1 MAFSQAKKP
10 TLMVVP
16 SDLYC
21 NQHGYTQTFNN
32 QGTTEVIPDYKRALQ
47 NDPQLLTGI
56 TVIGQMMA
64 DRGFPLKLMEQELK
78 SLNQESAEDALLTSK
93 SGADVSES
101 PVDRL
106 KKTSKSDIILQVT
119 WLVNKT
125 GPKYSLTFNMQ
136 GIDAYTNKQIA
147 ACQGT
152 GDPTFS
158 AELPVLIE
166 ESIANHLE
174 TFTTQLQNHFDDMF
188 ENGREITLRI
198 KKWDDSEYDLESE
211 FDGTELSDIIEDW
224 VSANTVKGRFNT
236 TDATEN
242 FMYFEQVRIP
252 LFDEN
257 QRAMDARRWTR
268 GLINKLKTLDVPAK
282 LMMKGLGQATI
293 VIGGK
298 QDEEMLIVNCVFD
311 VRWYINGTNTDN
323 TVYR

>member
-1 MAFSQAKKP
+1 MRKVIVLLFGLVLPMMAFSQAKKP

-32 QGTTEVIPDYKRALQ
+32 QGQTEVVPDYKRALQ

-78 SLNQESAEDALLTSK
+78 SLNEESAEDALLTSK
-93 SGADVSES
+93 SGADIAES

-106 KKTSKSDIILQVT
+106 KKKSKSDIILQVT
-119 WLVNKT
+119 WLVNRA
-125 GPKYSLTFNMQ
+125 GPKYSLTFNLL
-136 GIDAYTNKQIA
+136 GLDAYTNKQIA

-188 ENGREITLRI
+188 ENGREITLRV
-198 KKWDDSEYDLESE
+198 KKWDDSEWDLESE

-224 VSANTVKGRFNT
+224 ISANTVKGRFNT

-252 LFDEN
+252 LFDQN

-268 GLINKLKTLDVPAK
+268 GLINKLKTLGVPAK

-298 QDEEMLIVNCVFD
+298 
-311 VRWYINGTNTDN
+311 
-323 TVYR
+323 

>member
-1 MAFSQAKKP
+1 MNMRKLFIVLLGFCSSLMAFPQAKKP

-21 NQHGYTQTFNN
+21 NQHGYMQTFSN
-32 QGTTEVIPDYKRALQ
+32 QGQTENVPDYKRALQ

-78 SLNQESAEDALLTSK
+78 SLNEESAEDALLTSK
-93 SGADVSES
+93 SGSDIAES

-106 KKTSKSDIILQVT
+106 KKKSKSDIILQVT
-119 WLVNKT
+119 WLVNRA
-125 GPKYSLTFNMQ
+125 GPKYSLTFNLQ

-174 TFTTQLQNHFDDMF
+174 TFTTQLQNHFNDMF
-188 ENGREITLRI
+188 ENGREITLRV
-198 KKWDDSEYDLESE
+198 KKWEDSEFDLESE
-211 FDGTELSDIIEDW
+211 FDGTELSNIIEDW

-236 TDATEN
+236 SDATEN
-242 FMYFEQVRIP
+242 YMYFEQVRIP
-252 LFDEN
+252 LFEEN

-268 GLINKLKTLDVPAK
+268 GLINKLKTLGVPAK

-298 QDEEMLIVNCVFD
+298 
-311 VRWYINGTNTDN
+311 
-323 TVYR
+323 

>member
-1 MAFSQAKKP
+1 
-10 TLMVVP
+10 
-16 SDLYC
+16 
-21 NQHGYTQTFNN
+21 
-32 QGTTEVIPDYKRALQ
+32 
-47 NDPQLLTGI
+47 
-56 TVIGQMMA
+56 MMA

-93 SGADVSES
+93 SGSDVAES

-119 WLVNKT
+119 WLVNRM
-125 GPKYSLTFNMQ
+125 GPKYSLTFNLQ

-158 AELPVLIE
+158 AELPILIE

-188 ENGREITLRI
+188 ENGREITLRV
-198 KKWDDSEYDLESE
+198 KKWDDSEWDLESE

-252 LFDEN
+252 LFDQQMRILCRVAQWELH
-257 QRAMDARRWTR
+257 RLT
-268 GLINKLKTLDVPAK
+268 
-282 LMMKGLGQATI
+282 
-293 VIGGK
+293 
-298 QDEEMLIVNCVFD
+298 FF
-311 VRWYINGTNTDN
+311 
-323 TVYR
+323 

>member
-1 MAFSQAKKP
+1 MRRIVILLFGVGLSMMAFSQAKKP

-32 QGTTEVIPDYKRALQ
+32 QGTTEVVPDYKRALQ

-78 SLNQESAEDALLTSK
+78 NLNQESAEDALLTSK
-93 SGADVSES
+93 SGSDVAES

-119 WLVNKT
+119 WLVNRT
-125 GPKYSLTFNMQ
+125 GPKYSLTFNLQ

-188 ENGREITLRI
+188 ENGREITLRV
-198 KKWDDSEYDLESE
+198 KKWDDSEFDLESE
-211 FDGTELSDIIEDW
+211 FEDTELSDIIEDW
-224 VSANTVKGRFNT
+224 VSANTIKGRFNT

-242 FMYFEQVRIP
+242 YMYFEQVRIP
-252 LFDEN
+252 LFDDN

-268 GLINKLKTLDVPAK
+268 GLINKLKTLGVPAK

-298 QDEEMLIVNCVFD
+298 
-311 VRWYINGTNTDN
+311 
-323 TVYR
+323 

>member
-1 MAFSQAKKP
+1 MTVFNMKRLVFLLVGICISVFVFSQAKKP

-21 NQHGYTQTFNN
+21 NQHGFMQRFDN
-32 QGTTEVIPDYKRALQ
+32 QGQTETVPDYKRALQ
-47 NDPQLLTGI
+47 NDPQLLTSI

-78 SLNQESAEDALLTSK
+78 NLNEESAEDALLTSK
-93 SGADVSES
+93 SGSDVAES

-106 KKTSKSDIILQVT
+106 KKKSKCDIILQVT
-119 WLVNKT
+119 WLVNRT
-125 GPKYSLTFNMQ
+125 GPKYSLTFNLQ

-152 GDPTFS
+152 GDPTFT

-188 ENGREITLRI
+188 KNGREITLRV

-224 VSANTVKGRFNT
+224 ISANTVKGRFNT
-236 TDATEN
+236 SDATEN

-268 GLINKLKTLDVPAK
+268 GLINIIKTLGVPAK

-293 VIGGK
+293 IIGGK
-298 QDEEMLIVNCVFD
+298 
-311 VRWYINGTNTDN
+311 
-323 TVYR
+323 

>member
-1 MAFSQAKKP
+1 MKRVFIFFITICVSLFAFSQAKKP

-21 NQHGYTQTFNN
+21 NQHGYMQRFDN
-32 QGTTEVIPDYKRALQ
+32 QGQTENVPDYKRALQ

-78 SLNQESAEDALLTSK
+78 SLNEESAEDALLTSK
-93 SGADVSES
+93 SGSDVAES

-106 KKTSKSDIILQVT
+106 KKKSKSDIILQVT
-119 WLVNKT
+119 WLVNRT
-125 GPKYSLTFNMQ
+125 GPKYSLTFNLQ

-188 ENGREITLRI
+188 ENGREITLRV
-198 KKWDDSEYDLESE
+198 KKWEDSEFDLESE
-211 FDGTELSDIIEDW
+211 FGGSELSDIIEDW
-224 VSANTVKGRFNT
+224 ISANTVKGRFNT
-236 TDATEN
+236 SDATEN

-268 GLINKLKTLDVPAK
+268 GLINKLKTLGVPAK

-293 VIGGK
+293 IIGGK
-298 QDEEMLIVNCVFD
+298 
-311 VRWYINGTNTDN
+311 
-323 TVYR
+323 

>member
-1 MAFSQAKKP
+1 MVRFLSCLILLFFPLFAFSQAKKP

-21 NQHGYTQTFNN
+21 NQHGYMQTFNN
-32 QGTTEVIPDYKRALQ
+32 QGQTENVPDYKRALQ

-78 SLNQESAEDALLTSK
+78 SLNEESAEDALLTSK
-93 SGADVSES
+93 SGSDIAES

-106 KKTSKSDIILQVT
+106 KKKSKSDIILQTT
-119 WLVNKT
+119 WLVNRT
-125 GPKYSLTFNMQ
+125 GPKYSLTFNLQ

-174 TFTTQLQNHFDDMF
+174 TFTTQLQNHFNDMF
-188 ENGREITLRI
+188 ENGREITLRV

-211 FDGTELSDIIEDW
+211 FNGTELSDIIEDW

-236 TDATEN
+236 SDATEN

-268 GLINKLKTLDVPAK
+268 GLINKLKTLGVPAK

-298 QDEEMLIVNCVFD
+298 
-311 VRWYINGTNTDN
+311 
-323 TVYR
+323 

>member
-1 MAFSQAKKP
+1 MASKKILILMAFSLILSMSAFSQAKKP

-21 NQHGYTQTFNN
+21 NQHGYMQRFNN
-32 QGTTEVIPDYKRALQ
+32 QGQMEMVPDYKKALQ

-93 SGADVSES
+93 SGSDVAES

-119 WLVNKT
+119 WLVNRM
-125 GPKYSLTFNMQ
+125 GPKYSLTFNLQ

-158 AELPVLIE
+158 AELPILIE

-188 ENGREITLRI
+188 ENGREITLRV
-198 KKWDDSEYDLESE
+198 KKWDDSEWDLESE

-252 LFDEN
+252 LFDQN

-268 GLINKLKTLDVPAK
+268 GLINKLKTLGVPAK

-298 QDEEMLIVNCVFD
+298 
-311 VRWYINGTNTDN
+311 
-323 TVYR
+323 

>member
-1 MAFSQAKKP
+1 MRKLFIVLLGFCSSLMAFPQAKKP

-21 NQHGYTQTFNN
+21 NQHGYMQTFSN
-32 QGTTEVIPDYKRALQ
+32 QGQTENVPDYKRALQ

-78 SLNQESAEDALLTSK
+78 SLNEESAEDALLTSK
-93 SGADVSES
+93 SGSDIAES

-106 KKTSKSDIILQVT
+106 KKKSKSDIILQVT
-119 WLVNKT
+119 WLVNRA
-125 GPKYSLTFNMQ
+125 GPKYSLTFNLQ

-174 TFTTQLQNHFDDMF
+174 TFTTQLQNHFNDMF
-188 ENGREITLRI
+188 ENGREITLRV
-198 KKWDDSEYDLESE
+198 KKWEDSEFDLESE
-211 FDGTELSDIIEDW
+211 FDGTELSNIIEDW

-236 TDATEN
+236 SDATEN
-242 FMYFEQVRIP
+242 YMYFEQVRIP
-252 LFDEN
+252 LFEEN

-268 GLINKLKTLDVPAK
+268 GLINKLKTLGVPAK

-298 QDEEMLIVNCVFD
+298 
-311 VRWYINGTNTDN
+311 
-323 TVYR
+323 

>member
-1 MAFSQAKKP
+1 
-10 TLMVVP
+10 MVVP

-32 QGTTEVIPDYKRALQ
+32 QGTTEVVPDYKRALQ

-78 SLNQESAEDALLTSK
+78 NLNQESAEDALLTSK
-93 SGADVSES
+93 SGSDVAES

-119 WLVNKT
+119 WLVNRT
-125 GPKYSLTFNMQ
+125 GPKYSLTFNLQ

-188 ENGREITLRI
+188 ENGREITLRV
-198 KKWDDSEYDLESE
+198 KKWDDSEFDLESE
-211 FDGTELSDIIEDW
+211 FEDTELSDIIEDW
-224 VSANTVKGRFNT
+224 VSANTIKGRFNT

-242 FMYFEQVRIP
+242 YMYFEQVRIP
-252 LFDEN
+252 LFDDN

-268 GLINKLKTLDVPAK
+268 GLINKLKTLGVPAK

-298 QDEEMLIVNCVFD
+298 
-311 VRWYINGTNTDN
+311 
-323 TVYR
+323 

>member
-1 MAFSQAKKP
+1 MKRLLILLFVVLITTLVFSQEKKP

-21 NQHGYTQTFNN
+21 NQHGYMQTFSN
-32 QGTTEVIPDYKRALQ
+32 QGSTEMVPDYKKALQ
-47 NDPQLLTGI
+47 NDSQLLTAI

-78 SLNQESAEDALLTSK
+78 NLNQESAEDALLTSK
-93 SGADVSES
+93 SGADVAES

-106 KKTSKSDIILQVT
+106 KKRSKSDIILQVT
-119 WLVNKT
+119 WLVNRT
-125 GPKYSLTFNMQ
+125 GPKYSLTFNLQ

-152 GDPTFS
+152 GDPTFT
-158 AELPVLIE
+158 AELPVLLE

-188 ENGREITLRI
+188 ENGREITLRV
-198 KKWDDSEYDLESE
+198 KKWEDSEFDLESE

-224 VSANTVKGRFNT
+224 ISANTVKGRFNT

-252 LFDEN
+252 LYDQN

-268 GLINKLKTLDVPAK
+268 DLINKLKTYGVPAK

-298 QDEEMLIVNCVFD
+298 
-311 VRWYINGTNTDN
+311 
-323 TVYR
+323 

>member
-1 MAFSQAKKP
+1 MIRFIKFIFLLCYPIVAFSQAKKP
-10 TLMVVP
+10 TMMVVP
-16 SDLYC
+16 SDQYC
-21 NQHGYTQTFNN
+21 NQHGYMQTFNN
-32 QGTTEVIPDYKRALQ
+32 QGLTEKVPDYKRALQ

-78 SLNQESAEDALLTSK
+78 SLNEESAEDALLTSK
-93 SGADVSES
+93 SGSDVAES

-106 KKTSKSDIILQVT
+106 KKKSKSDIILQVT
-119 WLVNKT
+119 WLVNKA
-125 GPKYSLTFNMQ
+125 GPKYSLTFNLQ

-174 TFTTQLQNHFDDMF
+174 TFTTQLQNHFNDMF
-188 ENGREITLRI
+188 ENGREITLRV
-198 KKWDDSEYDLESE
+198 KKWEDSEFDLESE
-211 FDGTELSDIIEDW
+211 FGGVELSDIIEDW
-224 VSANTVKGRFNT
+224 LSANTVKGRFNT
-236 TDATEN
+236 SDATEN

-268 GLINKLKTLDVPAK
+268 GLINKLKTLGVPAK

-298 QDEEMLIVNCVFD
+298 
-311 VRWYINGTNTDN
+311 
-323 TVYR
+323 

>member
-1 MAFSQAKKP
+1 MRHFFVLLFGFGFSLIAFSQAKKP

-21 NQHGYTQTFNN
+21 NQHGYMQSFNN
-32 QGTTEVIPDYKRALQ
+32 QGTTEMVPDYKKALQ

-93 SGADVSES
+93 SGADVAES

-125 GPKYSLTFNMQ
+125 GPKYSLTFNLQ

-174 TFTTQLQNHFDDMF
+174 TFTTQLQNHFNDMF
-188 ENGREITLRI
+188 ENGREITLRV

-252 LFDEN
+252 LFEEN

-268 GLINKLKTLDVPAK
+268 GLINKLKTLGVPAK

-298 QDEEMLIVNCVFD
+298 
-311 VRWYINGTNTDN
+311 
-323 TVYR
+323 

>member
-1 MAFSQAKKP
+1 MKRIAALLFGMVVTMFAFSQAKKP

-21 NQHGYTQTFNN
+21 NQHGYMKTFNN
-32 QGTTEVIPDYKRALQ
+32 QGQTENVPDYKRALQ

-78 SLNQESAEDALLTSK
+78 SLNEESAEDALLTSK
-93 SGADVSES
+93 SGSDIAES

-106 KKTSKSDIILQVT
+106 KKKSKSDIILQTT
-119 WLVNKT
+119 WLVNRT
-125 GPKYSLTFNMQ
+125 GPKYSLTFNLQ

-174 TFTTQLQNHFDDMF
+174 TFTTQLQNHFNDMF
-188 ENGREITLRI
+188 ENGREITLRV

-211 FDGTELSDIIEDW
+211 FNGTELSDIIEDW

-236 TDATEN
+236 SDATEN

-268 GLINKLKTLDVPAK
+268 GLINKLKTLGVPAK

-298 QDEEMLIVNCVFD
+298 
-311 VRWYINGTNTDN
+311 
-323 TVYR
+323 

>member
-1 MAFSQAKKP
+1 MKRFSIILFGLGLSLMAFSQAKKP

-21 NQHGYTQTFNN
+21 NQHGYMLSFNN
-32 QGTTEVIPDYKRALQ
+32 QGTTEMVPDYKKALQ

-93 SGADVSES
+93 SGADVAES

-106 KKTSKSDIILQVT
+106 KKASKSDIILQVT
-119 WLVNKT
+119 WLVNRT
-125 GPKYSLTFNMQ
+125 GPKYSLTFNLQ

-188 ENGREITLRI
+188 ENGREITLRV

-268 GLINKLKTLDVPAK
+268 GLINKLKTLGVPAK

-298 QDEEMLIVNCVFD
+298 
-311 VRWYINGTNTDN
+311 
-323 TVYR
+323 

>member
-1 MAFSQAKKP
+1 MPILAFSQAKKP

-32 QGTTEVIPDYKRALQ
+32 QGQTEVVPDYKRALQ

-78 SLNQESAEDALLTSK
+78 SLNEESAEDALLTSK
-93 SGADVSES
+93 SGADIAES
-101 PVDRL
+101 PVVRL
-106 KKTSKSDIILQVT
+106 KEKSKSDIILQVT
-119 WLVNKT
+119 WLVNRA
-125 GPKYSLTFNMQ
+125 GPKYSLTFNLL

-188 ENGREITLRI
+188 ENGREITLRV
-198 KKWDDSEYDLESE
+198 KKWDDSEWDLESE

-224 VSANTVKGRFNT
+224 ISANTVKGRFNT

-252 LFDEN
+252 LFDQN

-268 GLINKLKTLDVPAK
+268 GLINKLKTLGVPAK

-298 QDEEMLIVNCVFD
+298 
-311 VRWYINGTNTDN
+311 
-323 TVYR
+323 

>member
-1 MAFSQAKKP
+1 MKRIAISLMGIGLSVLAFSQAKKP

-21 NQHGYTQTFNN
+21 NQHGYMQRFDN
-32 QGTTEVIPDYKRALQ
+32 QGQTENVPDYKRALQ

-78 SLNQESAEDALLTSK
+78 TLNEESAEDALLTSK
-93 SGADVSES
+93 SGSDVSES

-106 KKTSKSDIILQVT
+106 KKKSKSDIILQVT
-119 WLVNKT
+119 WLVNRT
-125 GPKYSLTFNMQ
+125 GPKYSLTFNLQ

-174 TFTTQLQNHFDDMF
+174 TFTIQLQNHFDDMF
-188 ENGREITLRI
+188 ENGREITLRV

-236 TDATEN
+236 SDATEN

-268 GLINKLKTLDVPAK
+268 GLINKLKKLGVPAK

-293 VIGGK
+293 IIGGK
-298 QDEEMLIVNCVFD
+298 
-311 VRWYINGTNTDN
+311 
-323 TVYR
+323 

>member
-1 MAFSQAKKP
+1 MVRFLSCLILLFFPLFAFSQAKKP

-21 NQHGYTQTFNN
+21 NQHGYMQTFNN
-32 QGTTEVIPDYKRALQ
+32 QGQTENVPDYKRALQ

-78 SLNQESAEDALLTSK
+78 NLNEESAEDALLTSK
-93 SGADVSES
+93 SGSDIAES

-106 KKTSKSDIILQVT
+106 KKKSKSDIILQTT
-119 WLVNKT
+119 WLVNRT
-125 GPKYSLTFNMQ
+125 GPKYSLTFNLQ

-174 TFTTQLQNHFDDMF
+174 TFTTQLQNHFNDMF
-188 ENGREITLRI
+188 ENGREITLRV
-198 KKWDDSEYDLESE
+198 KKWEDSEYDLESE
-211 FDGTELSDIIEDW
+211 FDGTELSDIIEDLI
-224 VSANTVKGRFNT
+224 SANTVKGRFNT
-236 TDATEN
+236 SDATEN

-268 GLINKLKTLDVPAK
+268 GLINKLKSLGVPAK

-298 QDEEMLIVNCVFD
+298 
-311 VRWYINGTNTDN
+311 
-323 TVYR
+323 

>member
-1 MAFSQAKKP
+1 MKRVIIFLIMIGVSLFAFSQAKKP

-21 NQHGYTQTFNN
+21 NQHGYMQRFDN
-32 QGTTEVIPDYKRALQ
+32 QGQKENVPDYKRALQ

-78 SLNQESAEDALLTSK
+78 SLNEESAEDALLTSK
-93 SGADVSES
+93 SGSDVAES

-106 KKTSKSDIILQVT
+106 KKKSKSDIILQVT
-119 WLVNKT
+119 WLVNRT
-125 GPKYSLTFNMQ
+125 GPKYSLTFNLQ

-188 ENGREITLRI
+188 ENGREITLRV
-198 KKWDDSEYDLESE
+198 KKWEDSEFDLESE
-211 FDGTELSDIIEDW
+211 FEGTELSDIIEDW

-236 TDATEN
+236 SDATEN

-268 GLINKLKTLDVPAK
+268 GLINNLKTLGVPAK

-298 QDEEMLIVNCVFD
+298 
-311 VRWYINGTNTDN
+311 
-323 TVYR
+323 

>member
-1 MAFSQAKKP
+1 MKRLLILQFVVLITTLVFSQAKKP

-21 NQHGYTQTFNN
+21 NQHGYMQTFSN
-32 QGTTEVIPDYKRALQ
+32 QGSTEMVPDYKKALQ
-47 NDPQLLTGI
+47 NDSQLLTAI

-78 SLNQESAEDALLTSK
+78 NLNQESAEDALLTSK
-93 SGADVSES
+93 SGADVAES

-106 KKTSKSDIILQVT
+106 KKRSKSDIILQVT
-119 WLVNKT
+119 WLVNRT
-125 GPKYSLTFNMQ
+125 GPKYSLTFNLQ

-152 GDPTFS
+152 GDPTFT
-158 AELPVLIE
+158 AELPVLLE

-188 ENGREITLRI
+188 ENGREITLRV
-198 KKWDDSEYDLESE
+198 KKWEDSEFDLESE

-224 VSANTVKGRFNT
+224 ISANTVKGRFNT

-242 FMYFEQVRIP
+242 YMYFEQVRIP
-252 LFDEN
+252 LYDQD

-268 GLINKLKTLDVPAK
+268 GLINKLKTYGVPAK
-282 LMMKGLGQATI
+282 LMMKGF
-293 VIGGK
+293 IGS
-298 QDEEMLIVNCVFD
+298 
-311 VRWYINGTNTDN
+311 
-323 TVYR
+323 VY

>member
-1 MAFSQAKKP
+1 MAFSLIQSMSAFSQAKKP

-21 NQHGYTQTFNN
+21 NQHGYMQRFNN
-32 QGTTEVIPDYKRALQ
+32 QGQMEMVPDYKKALQ

-93 SGADVSES
+93 SGSDVAES

-119 WLVNKT
+119 WLVNRT
-125 GPKYSLTFNMQ
+125 GPKYSLTFNLQ

-174 TFTTQLQNHFDDMF
+174 TFTTQLQNHFNDMF
-188 ENGREITLRI
+188 ENGREITLRV
-198 KKWDDSEYDLESE
+198 KKWDDSEWDLESE

-252 LFDEN
+252 LYDDN

-268 GLINKLKTLDVPAK
+268 GLINKLKTLGVPAK

-298 QDEEMLIVNCVFD
+298 
-311 VRWYINGTNTDN
+311 
-323 TVYR
+323 

>member
-1 MAFSQAKKP
+1 MSVIVLSQAKKP

-21 NQHGYTQTFNN
+21 NQNGYMLRFDN
-32 QGTTEVIPDYKRALQ
+32 QGQTENIPDYKNALQ

-56 TVIGQMMA
+56 TVIGQMMS

-78 SLNQESAEDALLTSK
+78 SLNEESAEDAMLTSK
-93 SGADVSES
+93 SGSDVAES

-106 KKTSKSDIILQVT
+106 KKKSKSDIILQVT
-119 WLVNKT
+119 WLVNKI
-125 GPKYSLTFNMQ
+125 GPKYSLTFNLQ

-211 FDGTELSDIIEDW
+211 FGGTELSDIIEDW
-224 VSANTVKGRFNT
+224 VSANTIKGRFNT
-236 TDATEN
+236 SEATEN

-252 LFDEN
+252 LFDDN

-268 GLINKLKTLDVPAK
+268 GLINKLKTLGIPAK

-298 QDEEMLIVNCVFD
+298 
-311 VRWYINGTNTDN
+311 
-323 TVYR
+323 

>member
-1 MAFSQAKKP
+1 MKRIATLFFGIVMPILAFSQAKKP

-21 NQHGYTQTFNN
+21 TQHGYMQSFNN
-32 QGTTEVIPDYKRALQ
+32 QGMTENVPDYKRALQ

-78 SLNQESAEDALLTSK
+78 SLNEESAEDALLTSK
-93 SGADVSES
+93 SGADIAES

-106 KKTSKSDIILQVT
+106 KKKSKSDIILQVT
-119 WLVNKT
+119 WLVNRA
-125 GPKYSLTFNMQ
+125 GPKYSLTFNLL

-188 ENGREITLRI
+188 ENGREITLRV
-198 KKWDDSEYDLESE
+198 KKWDDSEWDLESE

-224 VSANTVKGRFNT
+224 ISANTVKGRFNT

-252 LFDEN
+252 LFDQN

-268 GLINKLKTLDVPAK
+268 GLINKLKTLGVPAK

-298 QDEEMLIVNCVFD
+298 
-311 VRWYINGTNTDN
+311 
-323 TVYR
+323 